1 MITLLYIYILINIVV
16 AALCALIM
24 LQGRPLSRAHVAL
37 VMALALLFGTFVL
50 LNRLF
55 LYLGGGE

>member
-16 AALCALIM
+16 ALCALIM

-55 LYLGGGE
+55 LYLEGEK